1 MWQEHRLLLS
11 AREENMTEGSMSS
24 WVSLADKEASY
35 KSEISDLIM
44 YIQALSLSQGEVK
57 VFLPEC

>member
-1 MWQEHRLLLS
+1 M
-11 AREENMTEGSMSS
+11 
-24 WVSLADKEASY
+24 SLADKEASY

-44 YIQALSLSQGEVK
+44 YIQTLSLSQGEVK